1 MINNRIAIKIVWH
14 LLVITMGLTSCKCFK
29 LNENKDPFALNVSIP
44 KDSISFNDTLTFT
57 LQFKNNQK
65 ANTTLKSNAKIV
77 FMNTARNV
85 FLHNTPHPIKPPTYC
100 LLDTTLNPASIQLKP
115 SETYF
120 VTFKLQ
126 ADSAI
131 IDHLGN
137 NNILVGYF
145 DEKIEMT
152 TGSRFSK
159 KNPSVLV
166 MSNCLSIYIKPKF

>member
-57 LQFKNNQK
+57 LQFKNSQK
-65 ANTTLKSNAKIV
+65 INTSLKSNAKIV

-85 FLHNTPHPIKPPTYC
+85 YLHTPPHPIKPPTHC
-100 LLDTTLNPASIQLKP
+100 LLDTTLYPESIQLKP

-120 VTFKLQ
+120 VTFKLL
-126 ADSAI
+126 ADSTI
-131 IDHLGN
+131 IDHPGKN
-137 NNILVGYF
+137 SILVGYF

-152 TGSRFSK
+152 TGNRFLK
-159 KNPSVLV
+159 KNLSVLV
-166 MSNCLSIYIKPKF
+166 MSNYLFIYIKPK